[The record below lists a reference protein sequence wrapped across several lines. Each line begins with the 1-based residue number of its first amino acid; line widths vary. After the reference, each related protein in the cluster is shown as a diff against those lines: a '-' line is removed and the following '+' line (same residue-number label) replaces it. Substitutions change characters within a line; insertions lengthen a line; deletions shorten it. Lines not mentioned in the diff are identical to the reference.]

1 MRTLTLHLR
10 DTQPGRL
17 PYCYQVAGH
26 RLLVDTAIGELDA
39 FRWYLPART
48 AMPPPQASY
57 SANGKA
63 QGPIFDGEAW
73 LGNAVRRVRSWS
85 DHRAQQV
92 QVAGV
97 ARISIASDGSAI
109 RVLEREEGA
118 SWALLIEAVLGPAL
132 VLALAGAGVFCLHAS
147 AVTVGEQ
154 TVLFLGD
161 SGAGKSTLARLLA
174 EQGDLMAR
182 VSDDVSPVMC
192 APDGRFHL
200 LTGFPQL
207 KLAASE
213 QYDWRRRA
221 SIEIG
226 AIVQLDRRSPG
237 ASSDASIVL
246 RHLGGATAFRV
257 LGAQSIASRLFPAR
271 LLRVHTGLVGD
282 LVQKVPVVQLTYP
295 SGDQY
300 LNDVYIELLRAC
312 EYLAGPHKGVSA

>member
-1 MRTLTLHLR
+1 
-10 DTQPGRL
+10 
-17 PYCYQVAGH
+17 VAGH
-26 RLLVDTAIGELDA
+26 RLLVDTAIGELEA
-39 FRWYLPART
+39 FRWDPPART

-57 SANGKA
+57 RGNGKA

-109 RVLEREEGA
+109 RVLDREEGA

-132 VLALAGAGVFCLHAS
+132 VLALACGGVFCLHAS

-154 TVLFLGD
+154 AVLFLGD

-182 VSDDVSPVMC
+182 VSDDVSPVMR
-192 APDGRFHL
+192 APDGKFHL

-207 KLAASE
+207 KLAASD
-213 QYDWRRRA
+213 QYDWRRRT

-246 RHLGGATAFRV
+246 RQLGGTTAFRV
-257 LGAQSIASRLFPAR
+257 LGAQSIASRLFPPW
-271 LLRVHTGLVGD
+271 LLRLHTYLMAQ
-282 LVQKVPVVQLTYP
+282 LAQKLPIWQLTYP
-295 SGDQY
+295 SGEQY
-300 LNDVYIELLRAC
+300 IGDVSTGLLRVCAC
-312 EYLAGPHKGVSA
+312 LGGE